1 MDAGAK
7 FCPKCGTA
15 AVGTAQA
22 AATPTAGPV
31 PAIPAAPPAQSS
43 SALKI
48 VLIVVAVVV
57 GLGILGVGTLGFVAH
72 QLMKHSR
79 VETKNGNV
87 KVDTPFGTVET
98 TQDPNQAAQNVGVD
112 IYPGATLM
120 KEGNADVTFGSV
132 HSSAAQFE
140 SDDPPATVAD
150 FYKSKFPGGT
160 FTSSGNSYT
169 ILAGDRGNMTTIT
182 IQPQNGKTR
191 IHVAKV
197 TTKATGN

>member
-15 AVGTAQA
+15 AVGTAQVGS
-22 AATPTAGPV
+22 TPTGSPAPPV
-31 PAIPAAPPAQSS
+31 TAAPPAQGSS
-43 SALKI
+43 GLKI
-48 VLIVVAVVV
+48 ALIVVAVVV
-57 GLGILGVGTLGFVAH
+57 GVGILGVGTLGFFAH
-72 QLMKHSR
+72 QFLKNSR
-79 VETKNGNV
+79 VETKDGNV
-87 KVDTPFGTVET
+87 KIESPFGTVET
-98 TQDPNQAAQNVGVD
+98 TQDANQAAQNVGVD
-112 IYPGATLM
+112 IYPGATMM
-120 KEGNADVTFGSV
+120 KDGNADVTFGSV

-169 ILAGDRGNMTTIT
+169 ILAGDKSNMTTIT